1 MKLLD
6 SLKRIYTKYNCK
18 QKHFLWFLSLSTP
31 CMSHFHSNN
40 QFPRISNLIPCIPTA
55 IPQIPTLIPCISH
68 IPKLIPPI
76 SPPPLFMAFST
87 WLSASLPHSPHSP
100 HSVPQFPNPSLKT
113 LATSWRSSHQSVS
126 QRKQFFRIAFLQSI
140 KLKGFLIFAK
150 MSKKIFYISNLASL
164 QPVILLEIELSHWC
178 FSIILKVHCWIV
190 LLHLF

>member
-76 SPPPLFMAFST
+76 SPPPYS
-87 WLSASLPHSPHSP
+87 WHSQPDCLHP
-100 HSVPQFPNPSLKT
+100 YPIPPTLLIPFPNFPIRVWK
-113 LATSWRSSHQSVS
+113 H
-126 QRKQFFRIAFLQSI
+126 
-140 KLKGFLIFAK
+140 
-150 MSKKIFYISNLASL
+150 L
-164 QPVILLEIELSHWC
+164 QPAEEVAIKVFRKENSSLE
-178 FSIILKVHCWIV
+178 
-190 LLHLF
+190 